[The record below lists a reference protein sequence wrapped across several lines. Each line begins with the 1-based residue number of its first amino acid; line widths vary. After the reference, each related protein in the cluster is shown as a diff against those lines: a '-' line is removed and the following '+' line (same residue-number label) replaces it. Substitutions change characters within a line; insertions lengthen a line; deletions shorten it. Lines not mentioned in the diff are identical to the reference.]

1 MSSVTEAE
9 ALVEGFADEALVNRG
24 RAALES
30 YVLDVLFNP
39 ANRDGAR
46 FRGECL
52 AWRDPE
58 GRDALKRQL
67 LAAAA
72 TWNPGSGW
80 ERYDGSGD
88 VTYSGRLVQFYTTIR
103 FDGSRD
109 PEINVEVD

>member
-9 ALVEGFADEALVNRG
+9 VLSEGSANEGLVSRG

-39 ANRDGAR
+39 ANREGAR

-72 TWNPGSGW
+72 TWNPSSGW
-80 ERYDGSGD
+80 ERYAGSGD
-88 VTYSGRLVQFYTTIR
+88 VTYSGRLAQFYTTIR
-103 FDGSRD
+103 FDGARD
-109 PEINVEVD
+109 PEITVEVD